1 MCIKKWR
8 EGICL
13 NFNSNIYINNII
25 LIYMENIVLELSR
38 VQSND
43 SPMNA
48 VWTTNL
54 SKPIKIEQGDEIII
68 KQAFLDTRQI
78 DQNSIEIPEDIQWT
92 LQFGYYMK
100 IGRAHV

>member
-54 SKPIKIEQGDEIII
+54 SKPIKIEQGDSIMV
-68 KQAFLDTRQI
+68 KQCFIDTRLI
-78 DQNSIEIPEDIQWT
+78 DQQSILIEQDT
-92 LQFGYYMK
+92 K
-100 IGRAHV
+100 KD